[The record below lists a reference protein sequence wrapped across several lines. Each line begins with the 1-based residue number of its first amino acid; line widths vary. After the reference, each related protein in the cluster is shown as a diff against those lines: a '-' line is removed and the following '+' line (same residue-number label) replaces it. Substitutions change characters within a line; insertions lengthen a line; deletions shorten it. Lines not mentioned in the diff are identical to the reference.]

1 MKNIIIILL
10 LALPTM
16 AFSQTQTEMN
26 MMAAKDYLKAD
37 KALNATYKSVL
48 KKHAKDVA
56 FIKSIKAAQKAW
68 IVFRDA
74 EMLAK
79 YPHKDEAMYYGSMF
93 GTLWNSDLET
103 LTEKRTK
110 ELKEY
115 LREH

>member
-16 AFSQTQTEMN
+16 VFSQTQTEMN
-26 MMAAKDYLKAD
+26 ITAAKNYLKAD
-37 KALNATYKSVL
+37 KALNVMYQAVL
-48 KKHAKDVA
+48 KKNAKDVA
-56 FIKSIKAAQKAW
+56 FIKAIKTAQKAW

-115 LREH
+115 LTEN

>member
-16 AFSQTQTEMN
+16 IFSQTQTEMN

-37 KALNATYKSVL
+37 KALNAMYQKVL
-48 KKHAKDVA
+48 KKHAKDVV

-93 GTLWNSDLET
+93 GTLWNSDLEQ

-115 LREH
+115 LNDL

>member
-16 AFSQTQTEMN
+16 VFSQTQTELN
-26 MMAAKDYLKAD
+26 STAAKNYLKAD
-37 KALNATYKSVL
+37 KALNVAYQSVL
-48 KKHAKDVA
+48 KKHAKDAA
-56 FIKSIKAAQKAW
+56 FIKSIKVAQKAW

-103 LTEKRTK
+103 LTEKRIK

-115 LREH
+115 LTEH